1 MIKRSILAVTRRKTK
16 TIIFLIFLFVVLSL
30 VLCSISIK
38 NATIESMKKV
48 KKLLE
53 LNKATYLKSNTSINE
68 TIDLEPL
75 LKDKIKKY
83 KVINKELKYKI
94 IPNSKEKVKGNL
106 EIWDSILDNIL
117 SNMVRYAKKEVIIT
131 LNDNNIIF
139 YNDGEHI
146 NKNLINKIFD

>member
-16 TIIFLIFLFVVLSL
+16 TIIFLIFLFVVSSL

-38 NATIESMKKV
+38 NATIESMKNV

-75 LKDKIKKY
+75 LKDKIKY
-83 KVINKELKYKI
+83 KLINKELKYKI

-106 EIWDSILDNIL
+106 EI
-117 SNMVRYAKKEVIIT
+117 
-131 LNDNNIIF
+131 
-139 YNDGEHI
+139 
-146 NKNLINKIFD
+146 